1 MTTYELLERCN
12 NSNEDLFFEFIHD
25 LNKMSYIFES
35 DKLTYSDIERIRKIV
50 RIYILAFYRIIILNT
65 YFFLNYKKTMIKSLD
80 PLGEV
85 LTKKEIKFL
94 AEIFTD
100 AWYSLDIEN
109 MNEEGKSLFIS
120 IEQKIKELNN
130 A

>member
-1 MTTYELLERCN
+1 
-12 NSNEDLFFEFIHD
+12 
-25 LNKMSYIFES
+25 
-35 DKLTYSDIERIRKIV
+35 
-50 RIYILAFYRIIILNT
+50 
-65 YFFLNYKKTMIKSLD
+65 MIKSLD

-109 MNEEGKSLFIS
+109 LYQESQKLFIS
-120 IEQKIKELNN
+120 IEKKIKELNN